1 MQLPSIA
8 KNVMIN
14 DLMPNVDKL
23 LKMLSFNP
31 ISIPKIPS
39 SIHTTGL
46 INLEVK
52 FSGNLRVI
60 TPAITPINIIM
71 TTLNILK
78 LFVFLGLQR

>member
-31 ISIPKIPS
+31 ISIPKIPR

-52 FSGNLRVI
+52 FRGNLRVI
-60 TPAITPINIIM
+60 TPVITPINIIM
-71 TTLNILK
+71 TTLNILE
-78 LFVFLGLQR
+78 LFVFFGLQR